1 MSASAPPA
9 VSSAEYPG
17 RRRDTGPSRDNGRR
31 RTKRTKRHSR
41 ESSTL
46 LLFFTVDSTIDI
58 NMDETEPPLRSD
70 ETDSDAGDDDDDE
83 QVRFED
89 LTVNDDLPLLD
100 RVVRYTRSQIALQRL
115 CHVKMLAETAE
126 LAG

>member
-1 MSASAPPA
+1 
-9 VSSAEYPG
+9 
-17 RRRDTGPSRDNGRR
+17 
-31 RTKRTKRHSR
+31 
-41 ESSTL
+41 
-46 LLFFTVDSTIDI
+46 
-58 NMDETEPPLRSD
+58 MDETEPPLRSD
-70 ETDSDAGDDDDDE
+70 ESETESANGDHNDDGDGDNDDDD

-126 LAG
+126 LAGYVTM

>member
-1 MSASAPPA
+1 
-9 VSSAEYPG
+9 
-17 RRRDTGPSRDNGRR
+17 
-31 RTKRTKRHSR
+31 
-41 ESSTL
+41 
-46 LLFFTVDSTIDI
+46 
-58 NMDETEPPLRSD
+58 MDETEPPLRSD
-70 ETDSDAGDDDDDE
+70 ETDDSHSDAGGGDDDDDE

-126 LAG
+126 LAGYVHRTYYYTIHYCVQVIQSKHKDTMHYNCLSHQSFLSTLLVLIP

>member
-1 MSASAPPA
+1 
-9 VSSAEYPG
+9 
-17 RRRDTGPSRDNGRR
+17 
-31 RTKRTKRHSR
+31 
-41 ESSTL
+41 
-46 LLFFTVDSTIDI
+46 
-58 NMDETEPPLRSD
+58 MDETEPPLRSD
-70 ETDSDAGDDDDDE
+70 ETDSDAGGDDDDDE

-126 LAG
+126 LAGYVHSIVYSLTILLTIPD